1 MIYEIYSDGATS
13 KNGQEGA
20 KGGWAFS
27 INKIQGENKEWIMSG
42 SGGEYNT
49 TNNRMEL
56 TAIIEGLA
64 AVQYLVDDFSS
75 VTIYSDSAYCIN
87 CVSQC
92 WYQSWEANDWKNSRK
107 EPVKNKDLWEQLI
120 PYFKDARYTFKKV
133 KGHSGIEENEYVD
146 KLAKEEVKKIYENNN
161 N

>member
-1 MIYEIYSDGATS
+1 MYEIYADGATS
-13 KNGQEGA
+13 KNGQAGA

-92 WYQSWEANDWKNSRK
+92 WYQSWEANGWKNSRK

-120 PYFKDARYTFKKV
+120 PYFEDARYTFKKV